1 MSYGNILVHYAEVAI
16 KGRNRPRFIK
26 QLCDNIKR
34 AFDGLPLSHIQR
46 MSGRLWLHPHEGATF
61 DDEALE
67 RLRTVFGVATF
78 APAVRVPLELPA
90 LQEAAWKLLEGRAYR
105 SYRVSAR
112 RAFKTGFS
120 SLEANQAVGGYLQE
134 KRPTPV
140 KLKGADVEVHLEMMP
155 HAAYM
160 YVDKLNGPGGL
171 PVGSSGVVGCL
182 LSGGIDSPVAAHR
195 MQRRGLRQ
203 IFVHFHSVPYLSRAS
218 IEKAEEL
225 ATSLARFQG
234 SARLFLVPFGDLQAN
249 IVENAPAALR
259 VILYRRFMMRIAAAL
274 TEPEG
279 ARGLVTGESLGQVAS
294 QTLRNLAAIN
304 EVARLPVLRP
314 LIGFDKQEIIAAAQ
328 AISTY
333 ETSII
338 PDQDCCT
345 LFMPRAPETRAYL
358 PAVLA
363 AETRL
368 DVEGLCASAIARTET
383 RDVVAPWSLQAQG
396 TAA

>member
-1 MSYGNILVHYAEVAI
+1 MKCANILVHYAEVAI

-26 QLCDNIKR
+26 RLCDNIKL
-34 AFDGLPLSHIQR
+34 ALDGLPVSHIQR
-46 MSGRLWLHPHEGATF
+46 MSGRLWVHAQEGASF
-61 DDEALE
+61 DEEAFV

-78 APAVRVPLELPA
+78 APAVRVPLEMTA
-90 LQEAAWKLLEGRAYR
+90 LKNTAWELLADREYK

-120 SLEANQAVGGYLQE
+120 SLEVNQQVGGHLQE
-134 KRPTPV
+134 LRPTPV
-140 KLKGADVEVHLEMMP
+140 KLKGADVEVHIEMMP
-155 HAAYM
+155 HAAFM
-160 YVDKLNGPGGL
+160 YVDKFSGPGGL

-203 IFVHFHSVPYLSRAS
+203 VFVHFHSVPYLSRS
-218 IEKAEEL
+218 SMEKAVEL
-225 ATSLARFQG
+225 ATSLSRFQG
-234 SARLFLVPFGDLQAN
+234 SARLYLVPFGDLQAN

-259 VILYRRFMMRIAAAL
+259 VILYRRFMMRIAAVL
-274 TEPEG
+274 SEREG
-279 ARGLVTGESLGQVAS
+279 ARALVTGESLGQVAS

-304 EVARLPVLRP
+304 AVAPLPVLRP

-328 AISTY
+328 AIGTF

-345 LFMPRAPETRAYL
+345 LFMPRSPETRAHL
-358 PAVLA
+358 PTVLS
-363 AETRL
+363 AEAHL
-368 DVEGLCASAIARTET
+368 DVEGLCASAIERAEV
-383 RDVVAPWSLQAQG
+383 RD
-396 TAA
+396 